1 MSVDNH
7 TPFPALAFRQFNM
20 VGEMMGVV
28 VARGTFRLTKDGPLQ
43 LADEQFPLVMS
54 DTYEGDPHET
64 PQIAA
69 TDLAPFKPGTDVT
82 FIGASFA
89 PGGEPQSSWTCG
101 LKVGPVEKSLRVHGP
116 RMWRARTRKTWRGLI
131 EREKEDALDGWDL
144 TEGEPV
150 AYVPLDWRLA
160 FGGRLAEDACAANP
174 LGIGLV
180 DEARFK
186 EQPDWPAPQIELAD
200 QPIRSVNDRPQPAG
214 FAPISPFWRDRVVLA
229 GTYGDDWL
237 ETRHPLLPE
246 DFDYSFWQAAPRDQI
261 AEPWL
266 KGNEPFELTNLL
278 PGYEQLGGFLPNI
291 ALSVSIDQGGGP
303 QSGLMALDGVHFDM
317 RPGIGRVFL
326 TWRTGFLWPER
337 IGVPKLTAVRS
348 EREAA

>member
-1 MSVDNH
+1 
-7 TPFPALAFRQFNM
+7 
-20 VGEMMGVV
+20 
-28 VARGTFRLTKDGPLQ
+28 
-43 LADEQFPLVMS
+43 
-54 DTYEGDPHET
+54 
-64 PQIAA
+64 
-69 TDLAPFKPGTDVT
+69 
-82 FIGASFA
+82 
-89 PGGEPQSSWTCG
+89 
-101 LKVGPVEKSLRVHGP
+101 
-116 RMWRARTRKTWRGLI
+116 MWRARTRKTWRGLI

-160 FGGRLAEDACAANP
+160 FGGRHAEDASQPTRSASARGRSALQGAA
-174 LGIGLV
+174 GL
-180 DEARFK
+180 
-186 EQPDWPAPQIELAD
+186 
-200 QPIRSVNDRPQPAG
+200 AG
-214 FAPISPFWRDRVVLA
+214 AADRVGRSADPLRQRSTATSWLRTHLPLLEGPAVLA

-278 PGYEQLGGFLPNI
+278 PGYEQLCGLLPNI

-317 RPGIGRVFL
+317 RPGIGRC
-326 TWRTGFLWPER
+326 
-337 IGVPKLTAVRS
+337 S
-348 EREAA
+348 